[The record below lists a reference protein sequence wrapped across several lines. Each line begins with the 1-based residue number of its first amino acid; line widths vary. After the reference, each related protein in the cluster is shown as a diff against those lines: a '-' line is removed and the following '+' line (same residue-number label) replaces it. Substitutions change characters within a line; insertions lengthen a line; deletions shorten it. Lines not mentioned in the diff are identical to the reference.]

1 MCIRDRGYHLQNK
14 YTDFGFS
21 RVKSKDK
28 SNLVKKIFENVSG
41 RYDLMND
48 FMSLGIHRVW
58 KESMLDWLAPRR
70 GQSLIDVAGGTGD
83 IAFNFIKRAKSGANA
98 TILDLTESM
107 MIEGKKKTIDLP
119 EESKI
124 NWVCGDAMRMP
135 FSNSTFDVYT
145 ISFGIRNV
153 TDISKTLSEAYRVLK
168 PGGRLMI
175 LEFSSVNNDLIS
187 WIYDKYS
194 FNIIPKLGEFVSNDR
209 ESYQY
214 LVESIRKF
222 PNQEKFSEMIINEGF
237 RKVKYRDLT
246 FGIAALHSAWKF

>member
-1 MCIRDRGYHLQNK
+1 MQNK

-28 SNLVKKIFENVSG
+28 SNLVKKLFENVSG

-222 PNQEKFSEMIINEGF
+222 PNQEKFSEMIIHEGF

>member
-1 MCIRDRGYHLQNK
+1 MQNK

-58 KESMLDWLAPRR
+58 KKSMLDWLAPRR

-83 IAFNFIKRAKSGANA
+83 IAFNFIKRAKTGANA

-119 EESKI
+119 EESQI

-135 FSNSTFDVYT
+135 FSDSTFDVYT

-153 TDISKTLSEAYRVLK
+153 TNISKTLSEAYRVLK

-222 PNQEKFSEMIINEGF
+222 PNQEELKS
-237 RKVKYRDLT
+237 KV
-246 FGIAALHSAWKF
+246 

>member
-1 MCIRDRGYHLQNK
+1 LQNK

-58 KESMLDWLAPRR
+58 KKSMLDWLAPRR

-83 IAFNFIKRAKSGANA
+83 IAFNFIKRAKTGANA

-119 EESKI
+119 EESQI

-135 FSNSTFDVYT
+135 FSDSTFDVYT

-153 TDISKTLSEAYRVLK
+153 TNISKTLAEAYRVLK

>member
-1 MCIRDRGYHLQNK
+1 MQNK
-14 YTDFGFS
+14 YTNFGFS

-58 KESMLDWLAPRR
+58 KKSMLDWLAPRR

-83 IAFNFIKRAKSGANA
+83 IAFNFIKRAKTGANA

-119 EESKI
+119 EESQI

-135 FSNSTFDVYT
+135 FSDRTFDVYT

-153 TDISKTLSEAYRVLK
+153 TNISKTLSEAYRVLK

>member
-1 MCIRDRGYHLQNK
+1 MQNK

-58 KESMLDWLAPRR
+58 KKSMLDWLAPRR

-83 IAFNFIKRAKSGANA
+83 IAFNFIKRAKTGANA

-119 EESKI
+119 EETQI

-135 FSNSTFDVYT
+135 FSNCTFDVYT

-153 TDISKTLSEAYRVLK
+153 TNISKTLSEAYRVLK

>member
-1 MCIRDRGYHLQNK
+1 MQNK

-58 KESMLDWLAPRR
+58 KKSMLDWLAPRSR
-70 GQSLIDVAGGTGD
+70 QSLIDVAGGTGD
-83 IAFNFIKRAKSGANA
+83 IAFNFIKRAKTGANA

-107 MIEGKKKTIDLP
+107 MIEGKKKIIDLP
-119 EESKI
+119 KETQI

-135 FSNSTFDVYT
+135 FNNNTFDVYT

-153 TDISKTLSEAYRVLK
+153 TNISKTLSEAYRVLK

-237 RKVKYRDLT
+237 KKVKYRDLT

>member
-1 MCIRDRGYHLQNK
+1 
-14 YTDFGFS
+14 
-21 RVKSKDK
+21 
-28 SNLVKKIFENVSG
+28 
-41 RYDLMND
+41 MND

-58 KESMLDWLAPRR
+58 KKSMLDWLAPRR

-83 IAFNFIKRAKSGANA
+83 IAFNFIKRAKTGANA

-119 EESKI
+119 EDSQI

-135 FSNSTFDVYT
+135 FSDSTFDVYT

-153 TDISKTLSEAYRVLK
+153 TNISKTLSEAYRVLK

>member
-1 MCIRDRGYHLQNK
+1 MQNK

-58 KESMLDWLAPRR
+58 KKSMLDWLAPRR

-83 IAFNFIKRAKSGANA
+83 IAFNFIKRAKTGASA

-107 MIEGKKKTIDLP
+107 MIEGQKKTIDLP
-119 EESKI
+119 EESQI

-135 FSNSTFDVYT
+135 FSDSTFDVYT

-153 TDISKTLSEAYRVLK
+153 TNISKTLSEAYRVLK

>member
-1 MCIRDRGYHLQNK
+1 MQNK

-83 IAFNFIKRAKSGANA
+83 IAFNFIKRAKTGANA

-119 EESKI
+119 EESQI

-135 FSNSTFDVYT
+135 FSDRTFDVYT

-153 TDISKTLSEAYRVLK
+153 TNISKTLSEAYRVLK

>member
-1 MCIRDRGYHLQNK
+1 MQNK

-58 KESMLDWLAPRR
+58 KKSMLDWLAPRR

-83 IAFNFIKRAKSGANA
+83 IAFNFIKRAKTGANA

-119 EESKI
+119 EESQI

-135 FSNSTFDVYT
+135 FSDSTFDVYT

-153 TDISKTLSEAYRVLK
+153 TNISKTLSEAYRVLK

-222 PNQEKFSEMIINEGF
+222 PNQEKFSEMIINEVF

>member
-1 MCIRDRGYHLQNK
+1 MQNK

-21 RVKSKDK
+21 RVRSKDK

-48 FMSLGIHRVW
+48 FMSLGIHRIW
-58 KESMLDWLAPRR
+58 KELMLDWLAPRR
-70 GQSLIDVAGGTGD
+70 GQNLIDVAGGTGD
-83 IAFNFIKRAKSGANA
+83 IAFNFIKRAKTGANA

-119 EESKI
+119 KESQI

-135 FSNSTFDVYT
+135 FNNSTFDVYT

-153 TDISKTLSEAYRVLK
+153 TNISKTLSEAYRVLK

-175 LEFSSVNNDLIS
+175 LEFSSVHNDLIS

-222 PNQEKFSEMIINEGF
+222 PDQDTFSEMIINEGF
-237 RKVKYRDLT
+237 KKVKYRDLT
-246 FGIAALHSAWKF
+246 FGIAALHSAWKI

>member
-1 MCIRDRGYHLQNK
+1 MQNK

-58 KESMLDWLAPRR
+58 KKSMLDWLAPRR

-83 IAFNFIKRAKSGANA
+83 IAFNFIKRAKTGANA

-107 MIEGKKKTIDLP
+107 MIEGKKKIIDLP
-119 EESKI
+119 EKSQI
-124 NWVCGDAMRMP
+124 NWICGDAMRMP
-135 FSNSTFDVYT
+135 FCDSTFDVYT

-153 TDISKTLSEAYRVLK
+153 TNISKTLSEAYRVLK

>member
-1 MCIRDRGYHLQNK
+1 MQNK

-28 SNLVKKIFENVSG
+28 SNLVKKLFENVSG

-98 TILDLTESM
+98 TILDITESM

>member
-1 MCIRDRGYHLQNK
+1 MQNK

-58 KESMLDWLAPRR
+58 KKSMLDWLAPRR

-83 IAFNFIKRAKSGANA
+83 IAFNFIKRAKTGANA

-107 MIEGKKKTIDLP
+107 MIDGKKKTIDLP
-119 EESKI
+119 EESQI

-135 FSNSTFDVYT
+135 FSDSTFDVYT
-145 ISFGIRNV
+145 ISFGKRNV
-153 TDISKTLSEAYRVLK
+153 TNISKTLSEAYRVLK

-194 FNIIPKLGEFVSNDR
+194 FNIIPKLGELVSNDR

-237 RKVKYRDLT
+237 RKVKYRDLS

>member
-1 MCIRDRGYHLQNK
+1 MQNK

-58 KESMLDWLAPRR
+58 KKSMLDWLAPRR

-83 IAFNFIKRAKSGANA
+83 IAFNFIKRAKTGANA

-119 EESKI
+119 EESQI

-135 FSNSTFDVYT
+135 FCDSTFDVYT

-153 TDISKTLSEAYRVLK
+153 TNISKTLSEAYRVLK

-237 RKVKYRDLT
+237 RKVKYRDLS

>member
-1 MCIRDRGYHLQNK
+1 MQNK

-58 KESMLDWLAPRR
+58 KKSMLDWLAPRR

-83 IAFNFIKRAKSGANA
+83 IAFNFIKRAKTGANA

-119 EESKI
+119 EESQI

-135 FSNSTFDVYT
+135 FSDSTFDVYT

-153 TDISKTLSEAYRVLK
+153 TNISKTLSEAYRVLK

-209 ESYQY
+209 ESYKY

>member
-1 MCIRDRGYHLQNK
+1 MQNK

-58 KESMLDWLAPRR
+58 KKSMLDWLAPRR

-83 IAFNFIKRAKSGANA
+83 IAFNFIKRAKTGASA

-119 EESKI
+119 EESQI

-135 FSNSTFDVYT
+135 FSDSTFDVYT

-153 TDISKTLSEAYRVLK
+153 TNISKTLSEAYRVLK

-194 FNIIPKLGEFVSNDR
+194 FNIIPRLGEFVSNDR

-222 PNQEKFSEMIINEGF
+222 PNQEKFSEIIINEGF

>member
-1 MCIRDRGYHLQNK
+1 LQNK

-28 SNLVKKIFENVSG
+28 SNLVKKIFENVSD

-83 IAFNFIKRAKSGANA
+83 IAFNFIKRAKTGANA

-119 EESKI
+119 EETQI

-135 FSNSTFDVYT
+135 FSNCTFDVYT

-153 TDISKTLSEAYRVLK
+153 TNISKTLAEAYRVLK

>member
-1 MCIRDRGYHLQNK
+1 MQNK

-58 KESMLDWLAPRR
+58 KKSMLDWLAPRR

-83 IAFNFIKRAKSGANA
+83 IAFNFIKRAKTGANA

-119 EESKI
+119 EETQI

-135 FSNSTFDVYT
+135 FSDSTFDVYT

-153 TDISKTLSEAYRVLK
+153 TNISKTLSEAYRVLK

-237 RKVKYRDLT
+237 RKVKYRDLS

>member
-1 MCIRDRGYHLQNK
+1 MQNK

-58 KESMLDWLAPRR
+58 KKSMLDWLAPRR

-83 IAFNFIKRAKSGANA
+83 IAFNFIKRAKTGANA

-107 MIEGKKKTIDLP
+107 MIEGKKKTTDLP
-119 EESKI
+119 EESQI

-135 FSNSTFDVYT
+135 FSDSTFDVYT

-153 TDISKTLSEAYRVLK
+153 TNISKTLSEAYRVLK

>member
-1 MCIRDRGYHLQNK
+1 MQNK

-28 SNLVKKIFENVSG
+28 SNLVKKLFENVSG

-58 KESMLDWLAPRR
+58 KKSMLDWLAPRR

-83 IAFNFIKRAKSGANA
+83 IAFNFIKRAKTGANA

-119 EESKI
+119 EESQI

-153 TDISKTLSEAYRVLK
+153 TNISKTLSEAYRVLK

>member
-1 MCIRDRGYHLQNK
+1 MQNK

-28 SNLVKKIFENVSG
+28 SNLVKKLFENVSG

-107 MIEGKKKTIDLP
+107 MIEGKKKNIDLP
-119 EESKI
+119 EESQI
-124 NWVCGDAMRMP
+124 NWICGDAMSIP
-135 FSNSTFDVYT
+135 FNNNTFDVYT

-153 TDISKTLSEAYRVLK
+153 TNISKTLSEAYRVLK

>member
-1 MCIRDRGYHLQNK
+1 MQNK

-21 RVKSKDK
+21 RVRSKDK

-48 FMSLGIHRVW
+48 FMSLGIHRIW

-70 GQSLIDVAGGTGD
+70 GQNLIDVAGGTGD
-83 IAFNFIKRAKSGANA
+83 IAFNFIKRAKTGANA

-107 MIEGKKKTIDLP
+107 MIQGKKKTIDLP
-119 EESKI
+119 KESQI

-135 FSNSTFDVYT
+135 FNNSTFDVYT

-153 TDISKTLSEAYRVLK
+153 TNISKTLSEAYRVLK

-237 RKVKYRDLT
+237 KKVKYRDLT

>member
-1 MCIRDRGYHLQNK
+1 MQNK

-21 RVKSKDK
+21 RVRSKDK

-83 IAFNFIKRAKSGANA
+83 IAFNFIRRAKSGANA

>member
-1 MCIRDRGYHLQNK
+1 MQNK

-28 SNLVKKIFENVSG
+28 SNLVKKLFENVSG

-98 TILDLTESM
+98 TILDLTVSM

-119 EESKI
+119 EESQI

-153 TDISKTLSEAYRVLK
+153 TNIAKTLSEAYRVLK

>member
-1 MCIRDRGYHLQNK
+1 MQNK

-21 RVKSKDK
+21 RVRSKDK
-28 SNLVKKIFENVSG
+28 SNLVKKLFDNVSG

-83 IAFNFIKRAKSGANA
+83 IAFNFIKRAKSGVNA

-119 EESKI
+119 EESQI

>member
-1 MCIRDRGYHLQNK
+1 
-14 YTDFGFS
+14 
-21 RVKSKDK
+21 
-28 SNLVKKIFENVSG
+28 
-41 RYDLMND
+41 
-48 FMSLGIHRVW
+48 
-58 KESMLDWLAPRR
+58 
-70 GQSLIDVAGGTGD
+70 
-83 IAFNFIKRAKSGANA
+83 
-98 TILDLTESM
+98 
-107 MIEGKKKTIDLP
+107 
-119 EESKI
+119 
-124 NWVCGDAMRMP
+124 MRMP

-153 TDISKTLSEAYRVLK
+153 TNISKTLSEAYRVLK

>member
-1 MCIRDRGYHLQNK
+1 MQNK

-58 KESMLDWLAPRR
+58 KKSMLDWLAPRR

-83 IAFNFIKRAKSGANA
+83 IAFNFIKRAKTGANA

-107 MIEGKKKTIDLP
+107 MIEGKKKTIDLT
-119 EESKI
+119 EESQI

-135 FSNSTFDVYT
+135 FNNNTFDVYT

-153 TDISKTLSEAYRVLK
+153 TNISKTLSEAYRVLK

-194 FNIIPKLGEFVSNDR
+194 FNIIPKLGELVSNDR

>member
-1 MCIRDRGYHLQNK
+1 MQNK

-58 KESMLDWLAPRR
+58 KKSMLDWLAPRR

-83 IAFNFIKRAKSGANA
+83 IAFNFIKRAKTGANA

-107 MIEGKKKTIDLP
+107 MIEGKKKNIDLP
-119 EESKI
+119 EESQI

-135 FSNSTFDVYT
+135 FSDNTFDVYT

-153 TDISKTLSEAYRVLK
+153 TNISKTLSEAYRVLK

-222 PNQEKFSEMIINEGF
+222 PNQEKFF
-237 RKVKYRDLT
+237 PK
-246 FGIAALHSAWKF
+246 

>member
-1 MCIRDRGYHLQNK
+1 MQNK
-14 YTDFGFS
+14 YTDFVFS

-41 RYDLMND
+41 RYDLMKD

-83 IAFNFIKRAKSGANA
+83 IAFNFIKRAKTGANA

-119 EESKI
+119 EESQI

-135 FSNSTFDVYT
+135 FSDSTFDVYT

-153 TDISKTLSEAYRVLK
+153 TNISKTLSEAYRVLK

>member
-1 MCIRDRGYHLQNK
+1 MQNK

-83 IAFNFIKRAKSGANA
+83 IAFNFIKRAKTGANA

-119 EESKI
+119 EETQI

-135 FSNSTFDVYT
+135 FSDSTFDVYT

-153 TDISKTLSEAYRVLK
+153 TNISKTLAEAYRVLK

>member
-1 MCIRDRGYHLQNK
+1 MQNK

-28 SNLVKKIFENVSG
+28 SNLVKKIFENVSD

-153 TDISKTLSEAYRVLK
+153 TNISKTLSEAYRVLK
-168 PGGRLMI
+168 AGGRLMI

>member
-1 MCIRDRGYHLQNK
+1 MQNK

-28 SNLVKKIFENVSG
+28 SNLVKKIFDNVSG

-58 KESMLDWLAPRR
+58 KKSMLDWLAPRR

-83 IAFNFIKRAKSGANA
+83 IAFNFIKRAKTGANA

-119 EESKI
+119 EESQI
-124 NWVCGDAMRMP
+124 NWVCGDAMKMP
-135 FSNSTFDVYT
+135 FSDNTFDVYT

-153 TDISKTLSEAYRVLK
+153 TNISKTLSEAYRVLK

>member
-1 MCIRDRGYHLQNK
+1 MQNK

-58 KESMLDWLAPRR
+58 KKSMLHWLAPRS

-83 IAFNFIKRAKSGANA
+83 IAFNFIKRAKTGANA

-119 EESKI
+119 EESQI

-135 FSNSTFDVYT
+135 FSDSTFDVYT

-153 TDISKTLSEAYRVLK
+153 TNISKTLSEAYRVLK

>member
-1 MCIRDRGYHLQNK
+1 LQNK

-58 KESMLDWLAPRR
+58 KKSMLDWLAPRR

-83 IAFNFIKRAKSGANA
+83 IAFNFIKRAKTGANA

-119 EESKI
+119 EESQI

-135 FSNSTFDVYT
+135 FSDSTFDVYT

-153 TDISKTLSEAYRVLK
+153 TNISKTLSEAYRVLK

-222 PNQEKFSEMIINEGF
+222 PNQEKFSEIIINEGF

>member
-1 MCIRDRGYHLQNK
+1 MQNK
-14 YTDFGFS
+14 YTNFGFS

-28 SNLVKKIFENVSG
+28 SNLVKKVFENVSG

-83 IAFNFIKRAKSGANA
+83 IALNFIKRAKSRANA

-107 MIEGKKKTIDLP
+107 MIEGKKKNIDLP
-119 EESKI
+119 EKSKV